1 MTGLRMRFQLT
12 PLLDLLLI
20 VVFAQFLEG
29 RQADETRAER
39 AEERLEETLE
49 ELRVRDDERTAAV
62 QTERRELADLKETLT
77 ERNAR
82 LRAERDRA
90 VELARAAARTAQDV
104 TGAADRSANLM
115 AELLDVPTAIAA
127 ELKPEPRSDAAQD
140 LAAARERI
148 ARLRDQKGFEVLRFL
163 VGYEE
168 LLKRAEVWTL
178 HVRGGGFVALS
189 TGSRVEL
196 LRLEA
201 DGQQERAEEFV
212 RKLFAATKILP
223 QPKGLVVILVS
234 FDRTARAGVY
244 QPVLDGLGE
253 AVRRL
258 ETDQGGRTQYEFAV
272 LGAAPEP
279 TATRDTPESAAGPP
293 GAEPVTGV
301 PPASGG
307 GNGTLPSPAV
317 PSPSSPTTPEPSP

>member
-29 RQADETRAER
+29 RQADQTRAER
-39 AEERLEETLE
+39 AEEQIEAKQEAL
-49 ELRVRDDERTAAV
+49 DAD
-62 QTERRELADLKETLT
+62 RRELADLRERLT
-77 ERNAR
+77 ERNALLEAQR
-82 LRAERDRA
+82 NEA
-90 VELARAAARTAQDV
+90 VERAAAAARAADAATA
-104 TGAADRSANLM
+104 AADRSAGLLT
-115 AELLDVPTAIAA
+115 ELLDVPSAIAA
-127 ELKPEPRSDAAQD
+127 TLKPEARSDAAED
-140 LAAARERI
+140 FRAARERI
-148 ARLRDQKGFEVLRFL
+148 AQLRDQKGFEVLRFL

-189 TGSRVEL
+189 TGDRVEL
-196 LRLEA
+196 IRLEA
-201 DGQQERAEEFV
+201 TGQRARAEEFV

-258 ETDQGGRTQYEFAV
+258 EVDQGGRTQYEFAV

-279 TATRDTPESAAGPP
+279 IVSRDTPDSAAGD
-293 GAEPVTGV
+293 
-301 PPASGG
+301 
-307 GNGTLPSPAV
+307 GTIPSPAAV
-317 PSPSSPTTPEPSP
+317 PPVPNPDPNP